1 MMKSVFHFLSSR
13 PMAAAFLA
21 SMAMFPANARA
32 AGKPVSEFTAEE
44 NQKLGWKVVDDG
56 VMGGLSK
63 GNLSFS
69 ENGILRFSGE
79 LSLENNGGF
88 SSLRTSDLNLDLAGS
103 EGLVI
108 RVKGDGR
115 TYQMRISTD
124 ARFRGMEVS
133 FMAGF
138 ATKKGEWTEV
148 RVPFASF
155 VGSWRGTMLKDEVFN
170 PAKISRLGLLLGDK
184 KAGPFSMEVDWIRA
198 YSADSAN
205 VVDQAVADG
214 RFKTLAAALTAADLV
229 GVLQGDGPFTVFAP
243 TDEAFARLPEG
254 TVENLLKPENKAQ
267 LQAILKYHVV
277 PGAVKLAKALEVG
290 EAATVEGGKLAIA
303 FKDGKVLVGKSAIL
317 NADIGCTNGVIHVID
332 EVLLPPARE
341 KEVVAN
347 DLIGVAKRAGNFKT
361 LLAAV
366 EAAALAPVLAG
377 EGPFTILAP
386 TDEAFAKLPEGTVGT
401 LLKPENLAQLQAI
414 LKYHVF
420 AGKVTAG
427 DALNAKSGTT
437 LNGSKVAFAIKDGV
451 LRANEAT
458 IRTTDIQCDNG
469 IIHVID
475 AVLLPPAPEAGAK
488 GEKTASM
495 EPAER
500 IEAAISRGVPVF
512 NDGDHAQCAD
522 IYKTCLETLA
532 NDEKVDSEV
541 RKTLGKVLER
551 ANGIEDARER
561 AWQLRRGLD
570 YAYHAVAG

>member
-1 MMKSVFHFLSSR
+1 
-13 PMAAAFLA
+13 MAAAFIA

-69 ENGILRFSGE
+69 EDGILRFSGE

-88 SSLRTSDLNLDLAGS
+88 SSLRTGDLNLDLAGS

-267 LQAILKYHVV
+267 LQAILKYHV
-277 PGAVKLAKALEVG
+277 
-290 EAATVEGGKLAIA
+290 
-303 FKDGKVLVGKSAIL
+303 
-317 NADIGCTNGVIHVID
+317 
-332 EVLLPPARE
+332 
-341 KEVVAN
+341 
-347 DLIGVAKRAGNFKT
+347 
-361 LLAAV
+361 
-366 EAAALAPVLAG
+366 
-377 EGPFTILAP
+377 
-386 TDEAFAKLPEGTVGT
+386 
-401 LLKPENLAQLQAI
+401 
-414 LKYHVF
+414 F

-475 AVLLPPAPEAGAK
+475 AVLLPPAPESGGK
-488 GEKTASM
+488 EEKTVSM

-500 IEAAISRGVPVF
+500 IEEAISRGVPVF
-512 NDGDHAQCAD
+512 NHGDHAQCAD

-532 NDEKVDSEV
+532 SDEKVDSEV

-551 ANGIEDARER
+551 AKGIEDARER
-561 AWQLRRGLD
+561 AWQLRKGLD

>member
-1 MMKSVFHFLSSR
+1 M
-13 PMAAAFLA
+13 
-21 SMAMFPANARA
+21 
-32 AGKPVSEFTAEE
+32 
-44 NQKLGWKVVDDG
+44 
-56 VMGGLSK
+56 
-63 GNLSFS
+63 
-69 ENGILRFSGE
+69 
-79 LSLENNGGF
+79 
-88 SSLRTSDLNLDLAGS
+88 
-103 EGLVI
+103 
-108 RVKGDGR
+108 
-115 TYQMRISTD
+115 
-124 ARFRGMEVS
+124 
-133 FMAGF
+133 
-138 ATKKGEWTEV
+138 
-148 RVPFASF
+148 
-155 VGSWRGTMLKDEVFN
+155 
-170 PAKISRLGLLLGDK
+170 
-184 KAGPFSMEVDWIRA
+184 
-198 YSADSAN
+198 
-205 VVDQAVADG
+205 
-214 RFKTLAAALTAADLV
+214 
-229 GVLQGDGPFTVFAP
+229 
-243 TDEAFARLPEG
+243 
-254 TVENLLKPENKAQ
+254 ENLLKPENKGQ

-290 EAATVEGGKLAIA
+290 EAATVEGGKLAIS
-303 FKDGKVLVGKSAIL
+303 FRDGKVLVGKSAIL

-332 EVLLPPARE
+332 EVLLPPAPA
-341 KEVVAN
+341 KEAVAN
-347 DLIGVAKRAGNFKT
+347 DLIGVAKRAGNFQT

-451 LRANEAT
+451 LRANDAT

-475 AVLLPPAPEAGAK
+475 AVLLPPVPEAGAK
-488 GEKTASM
+488 GETTASM

-500 IEAAISRGVPVF
+500 IEAAISRGVPIF
-512 NDGDHAQCAD
+512 NHGDHAQCAD
-522 IYKTCLETLA
+522 IYKTCLEILA

-551 ANGIEDARER
+551 AKGIEGARDR
-561 AWQLRRGLD
+561 AWHLRKGLD

>member
-1 MMKSVFHFLSSR
+1 
-13 PMAAAFLA
+13 MAAAFLA
-21 SMAMFPANARA
+21 SMAMFPADARA
-32 AGKPVSEFTAEE
+32 ADKPVSEFTAEE

-63 GNLSFS
+63 GNLAFS
-69 ENGILRFSGE
+69 EDGILRFSGE

-88 SSLRTSDLNLDLAGS
+88 SSLRTGDLALDLAGS

-115 TYQMRISTD
+115 TYQMRIGTD
-124 ARFRGMEVS
+124 ARYRGMEVS

-184 KAGPFSMEVDWIRA
+184 KAGPFAMEVDWIRA
-198 YSADSAN
+198 YSANAAN
-205 VVDQAVADG
+205 VVDQALADG

-243 TDEAFARLPEG
+243 TDEAFAKLPEG

-277 PGAVKLAKALEVG
+277 PGAVKLAKALEAG

-332 EVLLPPARE
+332 
-341 KEVVAN
+341 
-347 DLIGVAKRAGNFKT
+347 
-361 LLAAV
+361 
-366 EAAALAPVLAG
+366 
-377 EGPFTILAP
+377 
-386 TDEAFAKLPEGTVGT
+386 
-401 LLKPENLAQLQAI
+401 
-414 LKYHVF
+414 
-420 AGKVTAG
+420 
-427 DALNAKSGTT
+427 
-437 LNGSKVAFAIKDGV
+437 
-451 LRANEAT
+451 
-458 IRTTDIQCDNG
+458 
-469 IIHVID
+469 

-488 GEKTASM
+488 GEKTASV

-500 IEAAISRGVPVF
+500 IEAAISRGVPIF
-512 NDGDHAQCAD
+512 NHGDHAQCAD

-532 NDEKVDSEV
+532 NDEKVDAEV
-541 RKTLGKVLER
+541 RKTLGKVLEQ
-551 ANGIEDARER
+551 AKGVEGARER